1 MSDDREAGASAPP
14 PRFSLHDVAIRLHGD
29 DDVAIATN
37 DLQADTELHWEE
49 ERAQREITLR
59 QPISSGHKIALGEIH
74 AYGPVR
80 RYGQVIGF
88 ATRNIRP
95 GEHVHTHNLELRD
108 FQRDHALGTT
118 SQPVA
123 HTPPEERR
131 TFKGYRRSD
140 GRVGTRNMV
149 AVIATVNCSAHVCQA
164 VARHFSPA
172 RLEPYEQVDGVFA
185 LTHHAGC
192 GQRQGG
198 LDLTLLQRTLCGV
211 ARHPNVGGC
220 ILVGLGCETNQIDE
234 LAAQCAA
241 PCAGQCGPPGPA
253 SPPKLLIQDLGG
265 IAKTVSAGIAAVEEM
280 LPEINAAKRERVPI
294 SKLTLALQCGG
305 SDAWSGVTANPLVGL
320 VSDEVVRQGGTVLL
334 AETPE
339 ILGAEHLL
347 TRRAVSQAVGRELL
361 AIIDWWKERTQRLG
375 IAFDDNRSAGN
386 EAGGL
391 TTIYEKALGGVA
403 KGGSSPLTATYRYA
417 EQVTARGLTFMNT
430 PGFDPVSVTG
440 QIAGGCNLVVFTT
453 GRGSVFG
460 SLPAPTI
467 KISTNSATY
476 RRLEADMD
484 FNAGRLLEGT
494 SMAEAAEE
502 LLDLVVA
509 VASGEQTKSEAQGVG
524 EAEFSP
530 WHLGGML

>member
-1 MSDDREAGASAPP
+1 MSDDYEAGASASS
-14 PRFSLHDVAIRLHGD
+14 PRLPLRDVAIRLDGD
-29 DDVAIATN
+29 DDVAIAIR
-37 DLQADTELHWEE
+37 DLQAGTELRWEE
-49 ERAQREITLR
+49 ERARREVTLR
-59 QPISSGHKIALGEIH
+59 QPIPSGHKIALGEIH
-74 AYGPVR
+74 ADSPVR

-88 ATRNIRP
+88 ATHDIRP

-108 FQRDHALGTT
+108 FQRDHALGTA
-118 SQPVA
+118 SQPMA
-123 HTPPEERR
+123 HTPPEESR
-131 TFKGYRRSD
+131 TFRGYCRSD
-140 GRVGTRNMV
+140 RRVGTRNRV

-164 VARHFSPA
+164 IARHFSPA
-172 RLEPYEQVDGVFA
+172 RLAPYEQVDGVFA
-185 LTHHAGC
+185 LTHGAGC

-198 LDLTLLQRTLCGV
+198 PDLTLLQRTLCGM

-234 LAAQCAA
+234 LAAQC
-241 PCAGQCGPPGPA
+241 GLLGPGGPQR
-253 SPPKLLIQDLGG
+253 LLIQDLGG
-265 IAKTVSAGIAAVEEM
+265 IANTVRAGIAAVEEM
-280 LPEINAAKRERVPI
+280 LPEVNAAEREPVPI

-320 VSDEVVRQGGTVLL
+320 VSDEVVRQGGTVVL

-347 TRRAVSQAVGRELL
+347 TRRAVTPAVGRELL

-403 KGGSSPLTATYRYA
+403 KGGSSPLAATYRYA

-440 QIAGGCNLVVFTT
+440 QIAGGCNLVLFTT
-453 GRGSVFG
+453 GRGSGFG

-476 RRLEADMD
+476 RRLEPDMD

-494 SMAEAAEE
+494 SMAEAAGE

-509 VASGEQTKSEAQGVG
+509 VASGEQTKSETQGVG
-524 EAEFSP
+524 EAEFRP